1 LRSNKKYF
9 KSKAKK
15 ARQYLLF
22 FDEQLSW
29 KEKQRIQA
37 FIDDYDK

>member
-1 LRSNKKYF
+1 
-9 KSKAKK
+9 
-15 ARQYLLF
+15 LLF
-22 FDEQLSW
+22 FDEQLSL